1 MFKIRWHLK
10 LDRLVDPQNHLP
22 ARNSLKI
29 GLISTSIWKP
39 KSIHSA
45 STKKDAWFSRHRFS
59 NVQNTCGLRVY
70 QEKQLVT
77 MLRCTHFFHMEFDA
91 SDGGKSQCLDEQ
103 YLYKIYKVDVFIW
116 GWSSVVWF
124 LTGYDLYCSI
134 LQRVFVFILKQMVK
148 KHPKSSCIQT
158 LICYSFELAF
168 LGKDQQTN
176 QLWCLEVGDR
186 NGRKQLLGDM
196 IMIKCIEYHPPFG
209 CFMVS
214 MEFASNHLSN
224 TYTVAIHWIFCT
236 CDGLHSAFV
245 PLLQRCVTAWMCL
258 GPASAVA
265 TLKKCIAK
273 VYIPMNGHFFA
284 LFWLMTMVDTD
295 SQCCTCCVS
304 WETRM
309 KYVYIIY
316 GSSWICATC
325 KGLWISLPEQ
335 VWWCLIQNLQPLT
348 RYKTLML
355 DFNSWMPR

>member
-214 MEFASNHLSN
+214 HGICKQPSIKYIYCCYSLDILYLWWFAFCFCPFAAEVRHRLDVPWSSKCRSN
-224 TYTVAIHWIFCT
+224 TEEVYRQGIYPNEWAFLRFILVDD
-236 CDGLHSAFV
+236 DG
-245 PLLQRCVTAWMCL
+245 W
-258 GPASAVA
+258 
-265 TLKKCIAK
+265 
-273 VYIPMNGHFFA
+273 Y
-284 LFWLMTMVDTD
+284 W
-295 SQCCTCCVS
+295 
-304 WETRM
+304 
-309 KYVYIIY
+309 
-316 GSSWICATC
+316 
-325 KGLWISLPEQ
+325 
-335 VWWCLIQNLQPLT
+335 
-348 RYKTLML
+348 
-355 DFNSWMPR
+355 